1 MKGTLKERDNGH
13 KYAASI
19 KMCETHCLSNP
30 ACNSFTYD
38 KFANEC
44 QLGTD
49 LLPTNYEEPE
59 TIFCQRIGK
68 YPCVIRDMTIKK
80 EKFKILH

>member
-19 KMCETHCLSNP
+19 KMCVTHCLSNP

-49 LLPTNYEEPE
+49 FLPTSYEEPE

-68 YPCVIRDMTIKK
+68 YPGVLR
-80 EKFKILH
+80 